1 MDLTLEKAVELLRN
15 MVTQADED
23 TPSEYRTEHFRDAM
37 YDAHEFIE
45 AYDKSKK

>member
-23 TPSEYRTEHFRDAM
+23 TPSEFRTDHFRDALGDS
-37 YDAHEFIE
+37 YEFIE
-45 AYDKSKK
+45 AYDNSKK